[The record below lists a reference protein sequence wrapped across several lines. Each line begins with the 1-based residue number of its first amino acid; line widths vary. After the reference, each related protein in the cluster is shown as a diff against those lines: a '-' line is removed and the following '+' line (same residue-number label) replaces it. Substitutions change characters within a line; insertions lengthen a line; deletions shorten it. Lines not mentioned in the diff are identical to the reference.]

1 MKTLI
6 YILSALAFI
15 ICITSCKK
23 KQKTYRT
30 VTVEEFSNEIA
41 GNDIQIV
48 DVRTPEE
55 YQDGNI
61 SGSINIDI
69 NDNRFAERARELLD
83 TAKTIAIYCRSG
95 RRSKKAADILSKQGY
110 NIIELDGG
118 FISWVKAGKQ

>member
-6 YILSALAFI
+6 YILSALVFI

-41 GNDIQIV
+41 GNNIQIV

-69 NDNRFAERARELLD
+69 NDNRFTERAHELLD